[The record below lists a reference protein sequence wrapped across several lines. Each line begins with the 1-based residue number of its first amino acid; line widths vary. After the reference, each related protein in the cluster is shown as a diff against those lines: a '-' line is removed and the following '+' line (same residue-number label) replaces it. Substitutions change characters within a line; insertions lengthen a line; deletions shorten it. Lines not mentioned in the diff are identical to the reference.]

1 MNTLVVLFVL
11 VLVLALLVPWLPAGQ
26 FAPGVPVSLQSFR
39 YADAPALQLFA
50 SGEQVGF
57 LNFLFEGLTSGGRS
71 SGAVGVI
78 ALLLIVGGSF
88 AMVEFDNPSI
98 HGIVKIE

>member
-1 MNTLVVLFVL
+1 MVLFVL

-57 LNFLFEGLTSGGRS
+57 LNFLFEGLTGRAQLRR
-71 SGAVGVI
+71 GRRDRAAANRGWFFRD
-78 ALLLIVGGSF
+78 G
-88 AMVEFDNPSI
+88 
-98 HGIVKIE
+98 